1 MGPVTYAQLKA
12 MTLLFLTHDVF
23 CRLRINDARAPPQ
36 RSHGYSN
43 PLDQWAACRLLGGES
58 ISDHC

>member
-23 CRLRINDARAPPQ
+23 CRLRINDA
-36 RSHGYSN
+36 
-43 PLDQWAACRLLGGES
+43 
-58 ISDHC
+58 